1 MKVELFPFQQKA
13 VDTLRMYAANALNSY
28 RNIHVPQV
36 ISLQAPTG
44 SGKTIVMA
52 ALIEDIYFGND
63 RFAEQPDAIFVWL
76 SDSPALNEQSRQKID
91 LKADK
96 VRFGQ
101 CVTIEESSFDMEEL
115 EDGHI
120 YFLNTQKLSKT
131 GNLGQQGDGRTYTI
145 WQTLENTAKNKAD
158 RLYFIIDEAHRGMQG
173 REAGKATSIM
183 QRFLKGSTAHHLS
196 PMPVVIGMSA
206 TSDRF
211 NKLIEG
217 TTSTLSKVV
226 VSSNEVRASG
236 LLKDRILITYPD
248 DPTRHND
255 MAVLQKATDEWQKK
269 CEHWYQYSY
278 EQHYAQVNPVFV
290 IQVLAGSGNA
300 VSATNLNDV
309 LAKIEERSGIQFKE
323 NEVVHTFGSTGDLT
337 INGLKVPHIEP
348 EQITEDR
355 RVRIVFF
362 KENLSTG
369 WDCPRA
375 ETMVSF
381 RRAEDATYIAQLLG
395 RMVRTPLQCHINVD
409 DYLNDVRLFLP
420 YFNRDAVKK
429 VIDELQATEGGEIPT
444 IIDSESLENVQYTT
458 WTVHPCR
465 RTPQQ
470 IPGQV
475 GMDFSAPVQPSVTSV
490 GDQPT
495 TEEKEGEGDS
505 FDAGQANQDAMLP
518 YEVRNVHPQTEPTP
532 LIPLVRPTQ
541 QTEAPQQIQPE
552 VIQMTLLP
560 EIDRPGIIKYINE
573 QGFLTYYVRTARI
586 HNYLRSLLDLASLLT
601 QTGVYPSAN
610 AEVSNDVVGMIHDYA
625 ESLRTNGQY
634 NKLSKQVLQFKLLV
648 DVFDVFGETVHNNYE
663 QMDAYSSDEDID
675 RQLRAADAKLGGFGF
690 DRKYGVIY
698 FVPDNPNAF
707 KIDVILFAADEN
719 SITELYQYAERKFHE
734 LNDNHRR
741 AVARLT
747 DYYKR
752 QYDTIVANSDVVT
765 RHNLTLPETHTVR
778 IDEDGKRYENHL
790 YVDGETGFAQIKLNG
805 WESQLIDEE
814 AARSD
819 FVCWLRNPSGRGSWG
834 VCMPYEDDGET
845 RATYPDFIIIRQD
858 NASPTDYI
866 VDILEPHNPVFR
878 DNLGKARALAQY
890 AADESKIGR
899 VQLIREDRDVAG
911 RKRFKRLD
919 MGKGMIR
926 NSVLHATSNDEL
938 DHLFDLYGIFE

>member
-541 QTEAPQQIQPE
+541 QTEAPQQMRPE